1 MVLARAEEQH
11 GELVL
16 RRRGEVV
23 ELISGGLFAM
33 DTSDTSTERA
43 LAEVALGA
51 LDGDRRLDVLVGG
64 LGLGFTLAAV
74 LADDR
79 VRHVDVVELSPA
91 VIGWVAGG
99 LVPATAGILE
109 DPRVRVHTGD
119 VCDLVPRL
127 PAGRLDAVL
136 LDVDNGPGFL
146 LHPANAGVYGG
157 GFLAGAVRALRP
169 GGVLAVW
176 SADRSPRLLRTL
188 GRVGVRGREVLRT
201 VRRDGRELQYAIYL
215 VHRPSMDIS
224 RATPPSRPATGWPG
238 PSRSRSSP

>member
-1 MVLARAEEQH
+1 VVLARADEPH

-33 DTSDTSTERA
+33 DTADTSTERA
-43 LAEVALGA
+43 LAEVALAA
-51 LDGDRRLDVLVGG
+51 LEGDRRLDVLVGG
-64 LGLGFTLAAV
+64 LGLGFTVAAV

-99 LVPATAGILE
+99 LVAATAEVLD

-119 VCDLVPRL
+119 VRHLVPRL
-127 PAGRLDAVL
+127 PASGLDAVL

-146 LHPANAGVYGG
+146 LHPANAEVYAG
-157 GFLAGAVRALRP
+157 GFLAAVVRALRP

-176 SADRSPRLLRTL
+176 SAERSPELLRTL
-188 GRVGVRGREVLRT
+188 GRVGLRGREELRT
-201 VRRDGRELQYAIYL
+201 VTRDGRQLEYAIYL
-215 VHRPSMDIS
+215 A
-224 RATPPSRPATGWPG
+224 RAGNGPRTTGW
-238 PSRSRSSP
+238 

>member
-1 MVLARAEEQH
+1 VLLARADEPH

-33 DTSDTSTERA
+33 DTADTSTERA

-51 LDGDRRLDVLVGG
+51 LEAARPLDVLVGG
-64 LGLGFTLAAV
+64 LGLGFTVAAV

-79 VRHVDVVELSPA
+79 VRRVDVVELSPA
-91 VIGWVAGG
+91 VVSWVAGG
-99 LVPATAGILE
+99 LVPATAGILD

-119 VCDLVPRL
+119 VRDLVPRL
-127 PAGRLDAVL
+127 PAAGLDAVL

-146 LHPANAGVYGG
+146 LHPANAEVYAG

-176 SADRSPRLLRTL
+176 SSDRSAELLRTL
-188 GRVGVRGREVLRT
+188 GRVGVHGREVLRT
-201 VRRDGRELQYAIYL
+201 VSRDGRELQYAIYL
-215 VHRPSMDIS
+215 VH
-224 RATPPSRPATGWPG
+224 G
-238 PSRSRSSP
+238 PQ